1 MFTPRLNEDLFHF
14 ILRWTARVSSLIVFA
29 ILLLFYISDGS
40 DVSSIDTKQIIG
52 LIFFPVGLLAGFAL
66 SWHSELPGGLLSM
79 VSTAAFYLIYG
90 LLLNGSLDQGIAFL
104 VFTIPSFLFALYGMT
119 VEKRISMHGRNTA
132 SGH

>member
-40 DVSSIDTKQIIG
+40 DVSSIDTKQLIG
-52 LIFFPVGLLAGFAL
+52 LVFFPIGLLAGFAL
-66 SWHSELPGGLLSM
+66 SWHSELTGSVLSI
-79 VSTAAFYLIYG
+79 VSTAAFYLMYG
-90 LLLNGSLDQGIAFL
+90 LILNGSLDQGIAFL
-104 VFTIPSFLFALYGMT
+104 VFTLPAFLFALYGMT
-119 VEKRISMHGRNTA
+119 AATRIGVHGRNTA